1 MNSRCQDGTYNN
13 VNLLVTLSLKL
24 PVYEG
29 CNSPAP
35 YLASEPATKK
45 FAPSFSWLSHPF
57 SGPTKNERAP
67 LKKFFEVVFTM
78 KLVVM
83 KCCHHYVGLLPPTQ

>member
-1 MNSRCQDGTYNN
+1 MRG
-13 VNLLVTLSLKL
+13 VIL
-24 PVYEG
+24 PRPILHQ
-29 CNSPAP
+29 NRPQ
-35 YLASEPATKK
+35 KK